1 MESSGLMGPSTPCY
15 TNESMSAKK
24 RRKPIHDDDFDDKKL
39 KRFLEDN
46 FAEVDGAAIP
56 IGFANAFIGI
66 NFDERG
72 RPVLV
77 YDAAACIR
85 ILMQRDEMTE
95 EEAVEY
101 FEFNVAGS
109 KFGDGSHPIFV
120 QTVDRQLWAQRK
132 RGKR

>member
-1 MESSGLMGPSTPCY
+1 M
-15 TNESMSAKK
+15 AK
-24 RRKPIHDDDFDDKKL
+24 KPIHDDDFDDRKL

-46 FAEVDGAAIP
+46 VDDIDGAAIP

-66 NFDERG
+66 NYDERG
-72 RPVLV
+72 RAVLV
-77 YDAAACIR
+77 YDTEECIR
-85 ILMQRDEMTE
+85 IMMKRDEMTE

-109 KFGDGSHPIFV
+109 KFGDGIHPIFV
-120 QTVDRQLWAQRK
+120 QTVPRSAWAKQK

>member
-1 MESSGLMGPSTPCY
+1 
-15 TNESMSAKK
+15 MSAKK

-46 FAEVDGAAIP
+46 FDAIDGAAIP
-56 IGFANAFIGI
+56 IGFANAFIGV
-66 NFDERG
+66 NYDERG

-77 YDAAACIR
+77 YDTWKCVQIM
-85 ILMQRDEMTE
+85 MQRDEMTE
-95 EEAVEY
+95 EEATEF

-120 QTVDRQLWAQRK
+120 QTVPRPAWERRK